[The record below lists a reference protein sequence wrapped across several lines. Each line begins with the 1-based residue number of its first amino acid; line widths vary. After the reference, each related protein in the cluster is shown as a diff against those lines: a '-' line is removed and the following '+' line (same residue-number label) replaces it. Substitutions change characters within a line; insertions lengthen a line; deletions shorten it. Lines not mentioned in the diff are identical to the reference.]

1 MTLSRLEQETIINFN
16 AGEDKAILY
25 TRDPAVMKKVDTL
38 VNGYPDT
45 FRLVNSTDID
55 KTYVMPKS
63 AISYRKPRRISEA
76 QREAARLRM
85 RVLNSKENTESEDYC
100 G

>member
-25 TRDPAVMKKVDTL
+25 TRDPSVMKKVDTL

-55 KTYVMPKS
+55 RTYEMPKS
-63 AISYRKPRRISEA
+63 AVSYRKPRRISEA

-85 RVLNSKENTESEDYC
+85 RVLNSNEKTESEDYC

>member
-25 TRDPAVMKKVDTL
+25 TRDPVVMKKVDTL

-45 FRLVNSTDID
+45 FRLVSSTDID
-55 KTYVMPKS
+55 KTYEMPKS
-63 AISYRKPRRISEA
+63 AVSYRKPRRISEA

-85 RVLNSKENTESEDYC
+85 RVLNSNEQTEREDNC

>member
-25 TRDPAVMKKVDTL
+25 TRDPSVMKKVDTL

-45 FRLVNSTDID
+45 FRLVSSTDID
-55 KTYVMPKS
+55 KTYEMPKS
-63 AISYRKPRRISEA
+63 AVSYRKPRRISEA

-85 RVLNSKENTESEDYC
+85 RVLNSNEKIESEDYC

>member
-1 MTLSRLEQETIINFN
+1 MTLRRLEQETIINFN

-45 FRLVNSTDID
+45 FRLVSSTDID
-55 KTYVMPKS
+55 KTYEMPKS
-63 AISYRKPRRISEA
+63 AVSYRKPRRISEDVKQ
-76 QREAARLRM
+76 QRREM
-85 RVLNSKENTESEDYC
+85 MKKFNKH
-100 G
+100 